1 MYEKFGWSGMQRAYY
16 GALVCLVDQEPFR
29 KKVDYNKI
37 EFAWMAFKEMDSV
50 INNVARLFGLKSD
63 MVKIVVQAARKCA
76 ISLKWLKNAL
86 EASQNK
92 EVIQLFED
100 IITEGKAEHIDSDE
114 EPMDLGS
121 ETMSMSGTS
130 RSKTKN

>member
-1 MYEKFGWSGMQRAYY
+1 
-16 GALVCLVDQEPFR
+16 
-29 KKVDYNKI
+29 
-37 EFAWMAFKEMDSV
+37 MAFKEIDSV
-50 INNVARLFGLKSD
+50 IKNVARLFGLNSN

-121 ETMSMSGTS
+121 EEMSQSATS
-130 RSKTKN
+130 KHNSRGKK